1 MELDDQQLNNGEI
14 AALASRIDRPIVLV
28 GMMGV
33 GKTTVGRKLSQ
44 ALNMPF
50 VDADE
55 AIENAAQ
62 QTISEIFA
70 RHGESEFR
78 DGERRVIAR
87 LITEDGE
94 RPKVIA
100 TGGGAFC
107 NAATRELA
115 LAKAI
120 TIWIDCDIAVLLERV
135 SRKENRPLLR
145 QGDPKEIITR
155 LMAEREPFYAQ
166 AHIRVMSG
174 NVPHTR
180 TVSQILKEIDA
191 WL

>member
-1 MELDDQQLNNGEI
+1 MELDEHQLTNGEI
-14 AALASRIDRPIVLV
+14 AALAARIDRPIVLV

-62 QTISEIFA
+62 ETISEIFE
-70 RHGESEFR
+70 RHGEQEFR

-87 LITEDGE
+87 LINETDDG
-94 RPKVIA
+94 PKVIA
-100 TGGGAFC
+100 TGGGAFS
-107 NAATRELA
+107 NAATRSLA
-115 LAKAI
+115 LDKAI
-120 TIWIDCDIAVLLERV
+120 TVWIDCDVAVLVERV
-135 SRKENRPLLR
+135 SRKDNRPLLR

-155 LMAEREPFYAQ
+155 LMAERNPFYAQ
-166 AHIRVMSG
+166 APIRVLSG